1 MPRLVPAMTE
11 KHFDIAKRDDLTHR
25 DADRPDR
32 DPDVVAADG
41 AYGGHRENSRIS
53 TGRDDVRDRR
63 AGGIS
68 DMDRAAGCHQRTVAA
83 AHCMDRRSRRVVR
96 IPRPVFPG
104 AALRAS
110 GGSGPAELSLAAADR
125 AVFVAAA
132 GRAAGAAPYHRGIAR
147 ARRHAAAP

>member
-68 DMDRAAGCHQRTVAA
+68 DMDRG
-83 AHCMDRRSRRVVR
+83 SRRVVR

-110 GGSGPAELSLAAADR
+110 GGSGPAELSLAAVDR

-132 GRAAGAAPYHRGIAR
+132 GRAAGAAPHHRSTAR
-147 ARRHAAAP
+147 ARRHGAAAGR

>member
-53 TGRDDVRDRR
+53 TGRGDVRDRR
-63 AGGIS
+63 ACGIS
-68 DMDRAAGCHQRTVAA
+68 DTDRGAGCHQRTVAA
-83 AHCMDRRSRRVVR
+83 AHCMDRRSAREVG
-96 IPRPVFPG
+96 IPPPVFPC
-104 AALRAS
+104 AALVAP
-110 GGSGPAELSLAAADR
+110 GGH
-125 AVFVAAA
+125 VAAML
-132 GRAAGAAPYHRGIAR
+132 
-147 ARRHAAAP
+147 